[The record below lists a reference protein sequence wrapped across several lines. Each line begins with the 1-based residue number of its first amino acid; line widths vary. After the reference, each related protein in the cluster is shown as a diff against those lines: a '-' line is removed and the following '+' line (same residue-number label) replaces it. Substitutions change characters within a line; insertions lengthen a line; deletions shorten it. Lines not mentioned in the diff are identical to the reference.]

1 MATNTASTFTLDNF
15 RMPSE
20 PHPLPSLGS
29 DEESFVIL
37 GKSMSPDED
46 APSSEELFQPPSV
59 TVVEEAKKL
68 INKEISLLEQM
79 SLDKKMMGVS
89 LKDVEQS
96 SSGNIVQ
103 SQDKCEVSVKEQSNS
118 DAAVTSYRSDDSLGT
133 PKMQQSAIF
142 NLTNSV
148 INGLPEIQNLPKWSF
163 EDLPSE
169 EVQRKISQIIDE
181 NVHLKDALL
190 QNNMSMK
197 SQYERIVAWQ
207 EDVQKVHQAH
217 RQKLAEAKDFIEKMK
232 ADNLMVKHQLEK
244 SNELSE
250 TQKNEIADLKLKIE
264 ESKRLTNAKIAQ
276 SSDNNIKEFEL
287 DAANKK
293 IKELENI
300 LKTSMVE
307 NKILNEEKSKLELD
321 ASAGKCEIEKLVNDN
336 ILLKNEN
343 SKLTDTIEKNNIDR
357 ELIQQKCVQLELE
370 LEKAKNT
377 AVEREE
383 YHARVYNDLQYRA
396 SSPPELQ
403 HLRAQLAST
412 QGMLTQVEQSR
423 AAAYSQVA
431 MMTDQ
436 IRGLTDHVESL
447 QAQTHHKD
455 EIYALLT
462 QLEVYKADFEVEKQ
476 AKETI
481 KEEKDKLAEDLQNLQ
496 RRNQQLQEELEVA
509 RDNVDYVVYPH
520 GNRPRDSPNQ
530 NLKCPKCSFGFTS
543 VRALENHVYR
553 RYLKYPDYHVKY
565 KQPIVLPL
573 SLERSLKTPLLPDRA
588 LTGVYNPSSDIA
600 YKR

>member
-148 INGLPEIQNLPKWSF
+148 IN
-163 EDLPSE
+163 
-169 EVQRKISQIIDE
+169 
-181 NVHLKDALL
+181 
-190 QNNMSMK
+190 
-197 SQYERIVAWQ
+197 
-207 EDVQKVHQAH
+207 
-217 RQKLAEAKDFIEKMK
+217 

-357 ELIQQKCVQLELE
+357 ELIQQKCVQ
-370 LEKAKNT
+370 
-377 AVEREE
+377 V
-383 YHARVYNDLQYRA
+383 
-396 SSPPELQ
+396 
-403 HLRAQLAST
+403 
-412 QGMLTQVEQSR
+412 
-423 AAAYSQVA
+423 
-431 MMTDQ
+431 
-436 IRGLTDHVESL
+436 I
-447 QAQTHHKD
+447 
-455 EIYALLT
+455 
-462 QLEVYKADFEVEKQ
+462 
-476 AKETI
+476 
-481 KEEKDKLAEDLQNLQ
+481 
-496 RRNQQLQEELEVA
+496 
-509 RDNVDYVVYPH
+509 
-520 GNRPRDSPNQ
+520 
-530 NLKCPKCSFGFTS
+530 
-543 VRALENHVYR
+543 
-553 RYLKYPDYHVKY
+553 
-565 KQPIVLPL
+565 
-573 SLERSLKTPLLPDRA
+573 
-588 LTGVYNPSSDIA
+588 
-600 YKR
+600 